1 MLALVPI
8 TINYLSLSVFSE
20 RLLSRTIPRRSSN
33 NSRLLR
39 LVPVDELLWSPSSS
53 NELDEEIIYG
63 YLKTIRSEC
72 KVVRNCLHV
81 LSCLYSDPTSDDEIS
96 LQTLLQCQWDT
107 TLAVVQFRQLPVK
120 TICKRHVP
128 NATVVR
134 SARLDS
140 YREWSSDET
149 QLFEEGIRDYG
160 KNFHKISVS
169 KVRITLHTF
178 HLIVFYG
185 SVQLGLYVN
194 SFTITIYG
202 RRPNDIKC
210 LWRSSNE

>member
-20 RLLSRTIPRRSSN
+20 RLLSRTIPRQSST

-39 LVPVDELLWSPSSS
+39 LVPVDELLWSPSPS
-53 NELDEEIIYG
+53 NELDEEIIIG

-72 KVVRNCLHV
+72 KVVRTYFHV
-81 LSCLYSDPTSDDEIS
+81 LSALCSDPSSDDEIS

-107 TLAVVQFRQLPVK
+107 TLAALQFRQLPVK

-128 NATVVR
+128 
-134 SARLDS
+134 SAMNVSSTRLDS
-140 YREWSSDET
+140 YREWSIDEI
-149 QLFEEGIRDYG
+149 QLFEEGLRDYG

-169 KVRITLHTF
+169 KVRITLHASR
-178 HLIVFYG
+178 LIVFSG
-185 SVQLGLYVN
+185 SVQLGLCVS
-194 SFTITIYG
+194 SFTITTYG
-202 RRPNDIKC
+202 RRLNDIKC